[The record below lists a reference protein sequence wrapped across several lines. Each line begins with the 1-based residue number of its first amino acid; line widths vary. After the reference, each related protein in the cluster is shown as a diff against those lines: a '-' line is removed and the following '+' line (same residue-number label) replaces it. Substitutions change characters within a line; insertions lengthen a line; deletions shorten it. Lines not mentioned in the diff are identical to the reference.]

1 MRLFS
6 HLTSR
11 NFILFS
17 LVFILLHFFLAPGL
31 NAQVKVQKTAL
42 RKNPT
47 ISSRGISGSPILTGK
62 INSDLNNCGWFD
74 VKQGGQTDYIIN
86 GTLSG
91 SDLKVTLYRSNG
103 TSIFS
108 FNIKANATSPEIT
121 SRQTVDYI
129 LKKLFEVEGL
139 CMSKIAF
146 CAQLQSGL
154 QEIYIA
160 DYDGTNVM
168 KITNNRTLS
177 VEPDWEPGQKRLVY
191 TMYSKMFTDI
201 VEYDLS
207 SKRSRRLIQ
216 FPGLNA
222 GAAVSPDGRYFAVI
236 LSKDGKVDLY
246 IKSINTKWIKRLTNS
261 NSSESSPCWS
271 PSGGKL
277 CFVSDQTG
285 RPDLYIISA
294 RGGQPQ
300 KLPTL
305 GNEAV
310 SPDWSADDKIIYSAK
325 MGRNY
330 AIALLDLNDKE
341 PARIV
346 VSAAGDWESPS
357 WAPDNRHVVAS
368 RTFNGRSDIY
378 VIDTWTGGAKR
389 ILAGKIPFS
398 LPSW

>member
-6 HLTSR
+6 SLSFG
-11 NFILFS
+11 NLISFPLILFVIS
-17 LVFILLHFFLAPGL
+17 GFPTPEI
-31 NAQVKVQKTAL
+31 NAQIKVQKTAL

-47 ISSRGISGSPILTGK
+47 ISSRGISGSPVMTGK
-62 INSDLNNCGWFD
+62 INTDLTNCGWFD
-74 VKQGGQTDYIIN
+74 VKPGGQTDYIIN
-86 GTLSG
+86 GILSG
-91 SDLKVTLYRSNG
+91 PDLKVTLYRSNG
-103 TSIFS
+103 TSVFS
-108 FNIKANATSPEIT
+108 FSIKADAANPGIT
-121 SRQTVDYI
+121 SRQAVDYI
-129 LKKLFEVEGL
+129 LKQLFEVKDL
-139 CMSKIAF
+139 CMSKMAF
-146 CAQLQSGL
+146 CAQQQIGVK
-154 QEIYIA
+154 EIYIA
-160 DYDGTNVM
+160 DYDGTNVK
-168 KITNNRTLS
+168 KITGNRTLS

-191 TMYSKMFTDI
+191 TLYSKMFTDI

-261 NSSESSPCWS
+261 SSSESSPCWS

-285 RPDLYIISA
+285 RPDLYIINA
-294 RGGQPQ
+294 GGGQAQ
-300 KLPTL
+300 KLPTM

-310 SPDWSADDKIIYSAK
+310 SPDWSADNKIIYSAK

-330 AIALLDLNDKE
+330 AIALLDLNGKE

-346 VSAAGDWESPS
+346 VSAAGDWETPS

-368 RTFNGRSDIY
+368 RAFNGRSDIY
-378 VIDTWTGGAKR
+378 VIDTWTGQAKR

>member
-1 MRLFS
+1 MSIYSLSTSKTYIFTILVL
-6 HLTSR
+6 LTFCCTLSIR
-11 NFILFS
+11 T
-17 LVFILLHFFLAPGL
+17 
-31 NAQVKVQKTAL
+31 NAQVKVRKTAL

-47 ISSRGISGSPILTGK
+47 ISSRGINGSPVFTGK
-62 INSDLNNCGWFD
+62 INSDLTNCGWFD
-74 VKQGGQTDYIIN
+74 VKQGGQTDYIIQGN
-86 GTLSG
+86 LTG
-91 SDLKVTLYRSNG
+91 SVLKMTLYRGNG
-103 TSIFS
+103 TSAFS
-108 FNIKANATSPEIT
+108 YSIKADSRNPEIT
-121 SRQTVDYI
+121 SRQAVDYL
-129 LKKLFEVEGL
+129 LKKLFDVEGL

-146 CAQLQSGL
+146 CAQLKTGL
-154 QEIYIA
+154 KEIYIA
-160 DYDGTNVM
+160 DYDGSNVR
-168 KITNNRTLS
+168 KITSNRSLA

-207 SKRSRRLIQ
+207 SSRSRRLIQ

-222 GAAVSPDGRYFAVI
+222 GAAVSHDGRYFAVI

-261 NSSESSPCWS
+261 NFSESSPCWS

-277 CFVSDQTG
+277 CFVSDQSG
-285 RPDLYIISA
+285 RPDLYLISA
-294 RGGQPQ
+294 QGGQTQ
-300 KLPTL
+300 KLPTM
-305 GNEAV
+305 GTEAV
-310 SPDWSADDKIIYSAK
+310 SPDWSTDNKIIYSAK

-330 AIALLDLNDKE
+330 AIALLDLNGQE

-368 RTFNGRSDIY
+368 RAMNGRSDIY
-378 VIDTWTGGAKR
+378 VIDTWTGKAKR